1 MPKSSPITAPLRGA
15 LIECFRATTRLVR
28 PELRRQLVLVG
39 GAASIAHSSVLR
51 TEDVNVAAPSNV
63 LADIWESVTAGALN
77 FSIEPD
83 GKIAFD
89 ASQEFRDIVERIHAT
104 EPFHEGSVASKSDLL
119 RFRAMTV
126 VDRGSDGEAADFRRL
141 LSEVARVGQVL
152 PGLSCLEMEY
162 MREAGRSC
170 LGRFDRLVLF
180 AILSEGDAGV
190 IC

>member
-51 TEDVNVAAPSNV
+51 TEDVDVAAPSNV
-63 LADIWESVTAGALN
+63 LADIWESVTAGAPN

-83 GKIAFD
+83 GKITFD
-89 ASQEFRDIVERIHAT
+89 ASQEFRLCVDSIEYGKDIVERIHAT
-104 EPFHEGSVASKSDLL
+104 EPFYEGSVASMSDLL

-126 VDRGSDGEAADFRRL
+126 VDRGSDGEAADFRWL
-141 LSEVARVGQVL
+141 LS
-152 PGLSCLEMEY
+152 
-162 MREAGRSC
+162 
-170 LGRFDRLVLF
+170 
-180 AILSEGDAGV
+180 
-190 IC
+190 